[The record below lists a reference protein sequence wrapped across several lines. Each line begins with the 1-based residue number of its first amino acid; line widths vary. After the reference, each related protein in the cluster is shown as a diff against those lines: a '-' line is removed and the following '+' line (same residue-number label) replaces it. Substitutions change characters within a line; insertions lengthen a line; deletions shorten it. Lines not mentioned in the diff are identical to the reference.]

1 MNEDNIE
8 TLVGSANI
16 ANPHTEG
23 TEEEKVTFKDEK
35 AEGAASKNLGKQVLT
50 VLNAF
55 VSNNDEFRNYNMKQI
70 LSKAFYFKIFLII
83 SKHLCQHEKGCVNSQ
98 VYRPNEEK
106 TKEEEN
112 ERSEGGN
119 CFP

>member
-1 MNEDNIE
+1 
-8 TLVGSANI
+8 
-16 ANPHTEG
+16 
-23 TEEEKVTFKDEK
+23 
-35 AEGAASKNLGKQVLT
+35 
-50 VLNAF
+50 
-55 VSNNDEFRNYNMKQI
+55 MKQI